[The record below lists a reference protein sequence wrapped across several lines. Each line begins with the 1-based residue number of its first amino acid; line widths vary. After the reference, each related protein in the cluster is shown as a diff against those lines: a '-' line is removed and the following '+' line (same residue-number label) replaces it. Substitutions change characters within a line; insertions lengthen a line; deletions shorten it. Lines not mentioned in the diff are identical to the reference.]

1 MEYALIAA
9 VIILVLVLIA
19 VRYNRIERLKYI
31 NRLKERFGKP
41 KDTFSTYNHL
51 CELSDLTALR
61 DVNVDCTVWND
72 LDMNKIFDHLDGSVS
87 AIGEEYL
94 YLTLHK
100 LENDEEKILFRHR
113 LVKELSDKD
122 YSLKLRLLLGEIKKN
137 EFHTVLGSVNKM
149 TEAKITGIGLH
160 LVSLIAFIA
169 VFAMAFVRPELF
181 VMPCIFVAGIN
192 CVIYMNKK
200 SEIAGYDDAVTS
212 IVNWLGATNRITKVD
227 TKDKPELEKLFIEM
241 DRLASK
247 FESFNR
253 FSWLLAPKS
262 AVGSMMDTIMDYI
275 KFITHL
281 DLIKFKL
288 SVKILR
294 RYQMQLMMLYE
305 LTGELELAI
314 ITNGIMLYDTKVCFS
329 EPVTSDGM
337 FIEGKSVSHPLL
349 SEPVPNDCITSAN
362 MLLTGSNASGKST
375 YLKTVAVN
383 MLLAQTLGICF
394 AENFRA
400 PFMNIRTSINIAD
413 DIISGD
419 SFYLAEI
426 KRIKSIIE
434 NVDEGKPLLICID
447 EILKGTNT
455 VERIPASSEI
465 LRYFAKEHVLVVG
478 ATHDI
483 ELTGMLKDCY
493 DNYYFTENVKLENIF
508 DYKLRKGVVYTSN
521 AIKLLE
527 RFDFPEEIINNS
539 YRIIEE
545 EKCR

>member
-9 VIILVLVLIA
+9 VIILILVLIA

-31 NRLKERFGKP
+31 NRLNERYGNP
-41 KDTFSTYNHL
+41 KDTKTTYNHL

-100 LENDEEKILFRHR
+100 LENDEKKILLRQR
-113 LVKELSDKD
+113 LAKELCDKD
-122 YSLKLRLLLGEIKKN
+122 FSLKLRLLLGEIKKN
-137 EFHTVLGSVNKM
+137 EFHTVLGSVHKL

-169 VFAMAFVRPELF
+169 VFAMAFARPEIF

-192 CVIYMNKK
+192 CVVYMNKK
-200 SEIAGYDDAVTS
+200 SDIAGYDDAIAS
-212 IVNWLGATNRITKVD
+212 IVNWLAATEKITKTD
-227 TKDKPELEKLFIEM
+227 TEDRPELKKLFYGM
-241 DRLASK
+241 DRLATN
-247 FESFNR
+247 FDSFNR

-262 AVGSMMDTIMDYI
+262 AVGSVMDTIMDYI

-288 SVKILR
+288 SVKLLR
-294 RYQMQLMMLYE
+294 RHQTQLMMLYE

-314 ITNGIMLYDTKVCFS
+314 ISNSIMLYETPVCFFEPIAS
-329 EPVTSDGM
+329 EET
-337 FIEGKSVSHPLL
+337 FIDGKSLSHPLIT
-349 SEPVPNDCITSAN
+349 EPVPNDCITFTN

-394 AENFRA
+394 AESFKA
-400 PFMNIRTSINIAD
+400 SLMNIRTSINISD

-426 KRIKSIIE
+426 KRIKSIIG

-493 DNYYFTENVKLENIF
+493 ENYYFTENVKLENIF

-527 RFDFPEEIINNS
+527 RFDFPEEIVKNS